1 MNLTELKL
9 PQLHTNMNCPQCYS
23 NNIAR
28 HFFISTLPVLLENKK
43 PYDSCKSCGFIS
55 REYSFIILNEIN
67 KREDKINKILDK

>member
-9 PQLHTNMNCPQCYS
+9 PQSHTNMNCPQCYS

-28 HFFISTLPVLLENKK
+28 HFFISTIPGVIAEN

-55 REYSFIILNEIN
+55 KEYSFSLLNEIN
-67 KREDKINKILDK
+67 KRE

>member
-28 HFFISTLPVLLENKK
+28 HFCISTITGVITET
-43 PYDSCKSCGFIS
+43 PYDSCKRCGFIS
-55 REYSFIILNEIN
+55 KEYSFSLLNEIN
-67 KREDKINKILDK
+67 KREEKINKILDK